1 MMHPS
6 MAIIVKAAKT
16 IFNQVLEK
24 YQDDVKDSIL
34 NAGRDTVER
43 IITGRRTLEDWKTIS
58 GECVDKIKD
67 RIVAESGDFRYV
79 GGKLNFAMSEK
90 RNNKVVISFELYFQ
104 DANNEYQKVAAD
116 SDLYASNFT
125 HEALDEIKASGGV
138 SFEVE

>member
-1 MMHPS
+1 MHPS